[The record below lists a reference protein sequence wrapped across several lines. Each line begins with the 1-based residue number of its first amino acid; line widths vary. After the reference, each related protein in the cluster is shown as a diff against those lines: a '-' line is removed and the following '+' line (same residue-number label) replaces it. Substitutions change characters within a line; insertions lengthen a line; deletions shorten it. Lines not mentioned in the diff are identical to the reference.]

1 VLAVTV
7 AVFTNLALFLAVM
20 PVQVSRMGG
29 SRLQVGEATS
39 LFSAGTVACELLV
52 AVLATRV
59 SMALLLAIGAFVM
72 GAGTFGYLL
81 AGDSIPL
88 LLALT
93 AVRGGAFGVNVVT
106 TSYLIAAYAPPPER
120 GRALGI
126 FGLAVSVPAIFGTSL
141 GLIVQSAQG
150 PGVLYVLGGVLPLLA
165 GVSFAVFILRRP
177 PPAVTP
183 PRFHPPA
190 LPRLLPLAV
199 VIGLITMTYGA
210 LVSFGPA
217 LVASGGAGAAP
228 LLFLVFG
235 VLRAASRPVA
245 GLSVDR
251 AGALPVSVVSA
262 LLLGAGCAV
271 LGAWPRGAGLVAGA
285 ALIGTGLGGISNAGY
300 VAMLDR
306 IEASGQALATATWSA
321 AFDGGVALGGAV
333 FAVAAQTYGIGAVAV
348 LLPVVGT
355 LAWLTVTADWVR
367 LRRAPG

>member
-1 VLAVTV
+1 
-7 AVFTNLALFLAVM
+7 
-20 PVQVSRMGG
+20 
-29 SRLQVGEATS
+29 
-39 LFSAGTVACELLV
+39 VACELLV

-59 SMALLLAIGAFVM
+59 SMAKLLAIGVSVM

-81 AGDSIPL
+81 AGNSIPL

-106 TSYLIAAYAPPPER
+106 TSYLIAAYAPPAER

-126 FGLAVSVPAIFGTSL
+126 YGLAVSVPAIFGTSL
-141 GLIVQSAQG
+141 GLLVQSAQG
-150 PGVLYVLGGVLPLLA
+150 PGILYLLGGAAAVLA
-165 GVSFAVFILRRP
+165 GASFGLVILRRP

-190 LPRLLPLAV
+190 LPRLLPVAM
-199 VIGLITMTYGA
+199 VIALITMTYGA

-245 GLSVDR
+245 GLLVDR
-251 AGALPVSVVSA
+251 AGALPVSVVAA
-262 LLLGAGCAV
+262 LLVAAGCAV

-285 ALIGTGLGGISNAGY
+285 GLFGAGLGGISNAGY
-300 VAMLDR
+300 VAMLER

-333 FAVAAQTYGIGAVAV
+333 FAVAAQTHGIGAVAV
-348 LLPVVGT
+348 LMPLVGT
-355 LAWLTVTADWVR
+355 LAWLIVTADWAR